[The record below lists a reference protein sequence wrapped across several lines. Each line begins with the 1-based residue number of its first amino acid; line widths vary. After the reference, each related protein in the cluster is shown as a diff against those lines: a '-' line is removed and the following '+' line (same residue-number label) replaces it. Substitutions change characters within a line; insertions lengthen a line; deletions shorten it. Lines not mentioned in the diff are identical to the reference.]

1 MASYRKTARKR
12 LKSKLRPEVVSSYD
26 TQDSNLEAHVEEVI
40 KNFKSL
46 GPLEKISLLTPED
59 ANKALKILAETQ
71 DRLNQQLKAASALKR
86 LLSERAS

>member
-1 MASYRKTARKR
+1 MAPNSKNSRKR
-12 LKSKLRPEVVSSYD
+12 QKSKLDSEIVSSYD
-26 TQDSNLEAHVEEVI
+26 TQDNNLEAHVEEVI

-71 DRLNQQLKAASALKR
+71 DRLNQQMRAASALKR
-86 LLSERAS
+86 LLNERAS